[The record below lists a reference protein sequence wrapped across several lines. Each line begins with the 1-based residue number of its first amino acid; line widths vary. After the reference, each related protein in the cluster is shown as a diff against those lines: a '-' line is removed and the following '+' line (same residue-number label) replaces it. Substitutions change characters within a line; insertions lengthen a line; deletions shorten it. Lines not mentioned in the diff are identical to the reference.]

1 MEYKELRELG
11 IASLLDLALILPKSF
26 DDLRIKNEPS
36 IGENSVEIEIKSS
49 VTRPNT
55 LSILAYC
62 ISWECDVAITI
73 FNARPWHYASFKRG
87 KRLYIHGKST
97 PYNGLWQFS
106 NPKIITKVGEIIPH
120 YKRALKDN
128 QIQNL
133 IKKYLNLESLK
144 AQGLNSDE
152 ARQIL
157 ALHELSDEAL
167 NSVMNLN
174 DNQLEMLKFVEI
186 YNYLKK
192 LSAKKV
198 FFKATAITPYDIKP
212 WIKSL
217 PFTPTDDQLKALDD
231 IKSDLRKSVAAKR
244 VIMGDVGSGKTLV
257 ILGAALLNYPN
268 RSILM
273 APTTILATQLYSEA
287 MRLLPSFMKI
297 KYLQKGSKNSNLD
310 DADLI
315 IGTHALLY
323 QELPKST
330 LIMIDEQHRF
340 GSVQRQKIDEL
351 TRDES
356 LRAHFLQ
363 FSATPIPRTLSLIE
377 SELVSFSFLKQIPF
391 VKQISTHIIQNSG
404 FSALLEHIKEQISQ
418 NKQTIIVYPLVEES
432 QVSNYQ
438 SLSVAAPFWLN
449 KFQKVYITHG
459 KDKQKDDIIEQFA
472 NDGNILLATTIVEVG
487 ISLPRLSTIV
497 IVGAEKLG
505 LASLHQLRGR
515 VGRNGGCGWCYLY
528 TKLATIPSRLNEF
541 AQTLDGFVVAKIDL
555 KNRQAGDILDGTM
568 QHGATFEYYDMDEQ
582 ITQKAKDRLSDFR
595 AGINLDLAKI

>member
-1 MEYKELRELG
+1 MEYKELKELG

-26 DDLRIKNEPS
+26 DDLRVKNEPS

-49 VTRPNT
+49 ITRPT
-55 LSILAYC
+55 MLSILAYC
-62 ISWECDVAITI
+62 ISWGCDVSIVI

-87 KRLYIHGKST
+87 KRLYIHGKSVL
-97 PYNGLWQFS
+97 YNGLWQFS
-106 NPKIITKVGEIIPH
+106 NPKIITKVGQIIPH

-133 IKKYLNLESLK
+133 IKKYINLESLK
-144 AQGLNSDE
+144 FQGLNGDE

-174 DNQLEMLKFVEI
+174 NKQLDTLKFIEI

-198 FFKATAITPYDIKP
+198 LFKATAIKPYDITH
-212 WIKSL
+212 WLSSL
-217 PFTPTDDQLKALDD
+217 PFIPTSDQIKALED
-231 IKSDLRKSVAAKR
+231 IKEDLTKSIAAKR
-244 VIMGDVGSGKTLV
+244 VVMGDVGSGKTLV

-287 MRLLPSFMKI
+287 MRLLPDFVRV
-297 KYLQKGSKNSNLD
+297 KYLQKGAKNVNLN

-340 GSVQRQKIDEL
+340 GSIQRQKIDEL

-377 SELVSFSFLKQIPF
+377 SELVSFSFLKEIPF
-391 VKQISTHIIQNSG
+391 AKQISTHIIQNSG
-404 FSALLEHIKEQISQ
+404 FGALLEHIKEQISQ

-432 QVSNYQ
+432 EVSNYQ

-449 KFQKVYITHG
+449 KFQKVYVTHG
-459 KDKQKDDIIEQFA
+459 KDKQKDDILEQFA

-497 IVGAEKLG
+497 IVGPEKLG

-515 VGRNGGCGWCYLY
+515 VGRNGGRGWCYLY
-528 TKLATIPSRLNEF
+528 TKLASIPSRLNEF

-568 QHGATFEYYDMDEQ
+568 QHGATFEYYDMDEL
-582 ITQKAKDRLSDFR
+582 ITQRAKKRLADFKAK
-595 AGINLDLAKI
+595 NVV